1 MRICECE
8 FRGAGD
14 RSVFATL
21 HPIVPPVIA
30 LAGRFLRFGDF
41 AFQAKERMR
50 ARLPERANLFASKK
64 SLRSLLSFLE
74 CNGTPYAQVLRQ
86 SGQRKPLLPSQ
97 AFKAL
102 PRRRYDIEDFSERQ
116 KLSLPKAG
124 DPAKIS
130 IKSNC
135 RRSGSF
141 EFFRQQHRSHLRR
154 SSSSESIALCRP
166 LPRRRNLHP

>member
-8 FRGAGD
+8 FRGGED
-14 RSVFATL
+14 RSVVATF
-21 HPIVPPVIA
+21 HPIVPQLLPLLVVSFA
-30 LAGRFLRFGDF
+30 FGDF

-74 CNGTPYAQVLRQ
+74 CNGTPYAQVLLQ

-130 IKSNC
+130 FKSTC
-135 RRSGSF
+135 RRSGSL

-166 LPRRRNLHP
+166 LPRRSNLHP